1 MLLFYTQMAKICS
14 TLNTV
19 YEKQMERLERL
30 DLTFGHIWSDL
41 VRFGEFQQGKSSRL
55 ENRVHPL
62 LIIRFYISGH
72 IKKIISSPYQVLW
85 CGKYNLRTLH
95 DT

>member
-30 DLTFGHIWSDL
+30 DLTFGLIWSDL
-41 VRFGEFQQGKSSRL
+41 VRFDEFQQGKSSRL

-62 LIIRFYISGH
+62 LRFYISGH
-72 IKKIISSPYQVLW
+72 IKKIISSPYQVL
-85 CGKYNLRTLH
+85 
-95 DT
+95 

>member
-41 VRFGEFQQGKSSRL
+41 VRFGQ
-55 ENRVHPL
+55 
-62 LIIRFYISGH
+62 I
-72 IKKIISSPYQVLW
+72 W
-85 CGKYNLRTLH
+85 
-95 DT
+95 

>member
-30 DLTFGHIWSDL
+30 ERLDLTFGQIWSDL
-41 VRFGEFQQGKSSRL
+41 VNF
-55 ENRVHPL
+55 NRVSPRVL
-62 LIIRFYISGH
+62 
-72 IKKIISSPYQVLW
+72 KIEY
-85 CGKYNLRTLH
+85 TLC
-95 DT
+95 

>member
-30 DLTFGHIWSDL
+30 DLTFGQIWSDL
-41 VRFGEFQQGKSSRL
+41 VNF
-55 ENRVHPL
+55 NRVSPRVL
-62 LIIRFYISGH
+62 
-72 IKKIISSPYQVLW
+72 KIEY
-85 CGKYNLRTLH
+85 TLC
-95 DT
+95 

>member
-1 MLLFYTQMAKICS
+1 MAKICS

-41 VRFGEFQQGKSSRL
+41 MNF
-55 ENRVHPL
+55 NRVSPRVL
-62 LIIRFYISGH
+62 
-72 IKKIISSPYQVLW
+72 KIEY
-85 CGKYNLRTLH
+85 TLC
-95 DT
+95 